1 MFYLKQDRLKIIH
14 KTIWLKDP
22 ITWDSCGFQTDLCQC
37 LLYIIQKADKPTTP
51 PDVTVT
57 LQKALAHNEPW
68 ILYNSLSLPLSPVC
82 HQDLSISSQVQT
94 PPLPPRASNDKS
106 FCSCSKDF
114 FFLTSFF
121 TVWVAEQLS
130 TALGNH
136 MVGVKV
142 LHRDVRPFV
151 LRHEAAPDETLLKE
165 RERKKKTF
173 LACSVVCYSQITRL
187 ESLDWLRGPF
197 TFAYSKFL
205 PHVLFFFFFLS
216 APF

>member
-1 MFYLKQDRLKIIH
+1 MNPEYCTTASPSPSLLSVIKICQSVH
-14 KTIWLKDP
+14 K
-22 ITWDSCGFQTDLCQC
+22 FN
-37 LLYIIQKADKPTTP
+37 P
-51 PDVTVT
+51 P
-57 LQKALAHNEPW
+57 P
-68 ILYNSLSLPLSPVC
+68 
-82 HQDLSISSQVQT
+82 
-94 PPLPPRASNDKS
+94 SNDKS

-165 RERKKKTF
+165 REKKKHFWHVQSCVTVRSRDWN
-173 LACSVVCYSQITRL
+173 LLIDWEALSP
-187 ESLDWLRGPF
+187 SLTVNSCLMFW
-197 TFAYSKFL
+197 
-205 PHVLFFFFFLS
+205 FFFFFLS